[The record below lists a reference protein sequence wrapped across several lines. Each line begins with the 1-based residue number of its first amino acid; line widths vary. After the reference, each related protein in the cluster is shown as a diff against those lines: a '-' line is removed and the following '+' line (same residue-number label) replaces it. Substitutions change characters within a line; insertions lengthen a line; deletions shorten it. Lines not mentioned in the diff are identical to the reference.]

1 LIEPDGRARLETPCG
16 LAARDIGRAYLHAE
30 RGFAVGTMSHD
41 DRRNGTVTLFV

>member
-1 LIEPDGRARLETPCG
+1 VSWQRAILID
-16 LAARDIGRAYLHAE
+16 AYLHAE